1 MSSRPVDVLLDDI
14 LDAVSRIHTYT
25 EGFSKEQFLADGK
38 TQDAVIRNLE
48 IIGEAASRLPES
60 FRNSHTD
67 ADWRAIIGLRHRVV
81 HGYFGV
87 DLEIIWQV
95 LESDL
100 NSLAASVQA
109 IRNSLG

>member
-1 MSSRPVDVLLDDI
+1 MSSRPVAVLLDDI
-14 LDAVSRIHTYT
+14 LDAVSKIHTYT
-25 EGFSKEQFLADGK
+25 DGFSREQFLADSR

-48 IIGEAASRLPES
+48 IIGKAANRLPAS
-60 FRNSHTD
+60 FRNTHPD

-87 DLEIIWQV
+87 DQEIIWQV

-100 NSLAASVQA
+100 NSLSASIQT
-109 IRNSLG
+109 IRNSLK